1 MTSKT
6 IFNMNTKLK
15 KAVMK
20 KAHNEGMTLS
30 DILNFSARAYLEGK
44 LKVVI
49 VDHDTAEALDDIAKG
64 RVISQEIL
72 FKKLG
77 L

>member
-6 IFNMNTKLK
+6 IFNMNTTLK

-20 KAHNEGMTLS
+20 KAKHEGLTLS
-30 DILNFSARAYLEGK
+30 DVLNFSARAYINGDMQIR
-44 LKVVI
+44 VV
-49 VDHDTAEALDDIAKG
+49 DKDTAEALDDIANG
-64 RVISQEIL
+64 RVISQEAL

-77 L
+77 I

>member
-1 MTSKT
+1 
-6 IFNMNTKLK
+6 MNTALK

-20 KAHNEGMTLS
+20 KAKKEGLTLS
-30 DILNFSARAYLEGK
+30 DVLNFSARAYIK
-44 LKVVI
+44 DVIQVRI
-49 VDHDTAEALDDIAKG
+49 VDRDTAEALDDISHG
-64 RVISQEIL
+64 RIISQEAL

>member
-6 IFNMNTKLK
+6 IFNMDSTLK
-15 KAVMK
+15 KEAMK
-20 KAHNEGMTLS
+20 KAKREGLTLS
-30 DILNFSARAYLEGK
+30 DILNFSTRAYISGDIQ
-44 LKVVI
+44 VRI
-49 VDHDTAEALDDIAKG
+49 VSRDTAEALDDISKG
-64 RVISQEIL
+64 RVISQEAL

>member
-6 IFNMNTKLK
+6 LFNMNTALK

-20 KAHNEGMTLS
+20 KAKKEGLTLS
-30 DILNFSARAYLEGK
+30 DVLNFSARAYIK
-44 LKVVI
+44 DVIQVRI
-49 VDHDTAEALDDIAKG
+49 VDRDTAEALDDISHG
-64 RVISQEIL
+64 RIISQEAL